1 MTNSIGCA
9 DLTCCDKLK
18 ASVNPKLV
26 CFRRL
31 LAWLLWERTL
41 NTWWHD
47 NYIRIKHQNKI
58 SENQNQE
65 RPLHLHFLAF
75 KYVLKST
82 SDSLCHSLPIWR
94 STPQPFGCRRS
105 LTAQSILWQICSG
118 TVNMFWDLQ
127 QAETTR
133 EAWGCFKWTGG
144 IWCGLYF
151 PNVFCRLAIRSVTE
165 SQI

>member
-1 MTNSIGCA
+1 MTNSNSIGCA

-18 ASVNPKLV
+18 VSVNPKLV

-31 LAWLLWERTL
+31 LVWLLWERTL
-41 NTWWHD
+41 KTWWHD
-47 NYIRIKHQNKI
+47 NYIRIKNQNKI

-75 KYVLKST
+75 KYILKST

-105 LTAQSILWQICSG
+105 LTAQSILWQIWSG
-118 TVNMFWDLQ
+118 TVKYVLRPSTSRNYQRSLRMFQVD
-127 QAETTR
+127 R
-133 EAWGCFKWTGG
+133 R
-144 IWCGLYF
+144 YMM
-151 PNVFCRLAIRSVTE
+151 RSLLPKCLL
-165 SQI
+165 